1 MVEAQTFNPLALAG
15 AMRLVGTVTNPPKIR
30 ELKDAEV
37 MLRRWEEM
45 VKTLRKDF
53 GETFSDTVKVGIVT
67 AMMPQSIQE
76 FVYTAVGDKIG
87 YDATIQKVRAIVS
100 NKVAMASGPVPKD
113 VGGVAGTE
121 GGDHGEGDSC
131 EVDAVGMH
139 VQCHNCGGWGH
150 CKRKCLTVPPR
161 AKGGGKGGQ

>member
-37 MLRRWEEM
+37 MLRKWEEM
-45 VKTLRKDF
+45 VKTLRKEF

-100 NKVAMASGPVPKD
+100 NKVAMASGPVPMD

-121 GGDHGEGDSC
+121 GGDDREGDSC

-150 CKRKCLTVPPR
+150 YKSKCPTVPPR